1 MKTHTAKKKH
11 FFGTSTIGEKGQVVV
26 PAAARDAMK
35 LKKGDKL
42 LVFGVGDDTVTF
54 TKLARLEKFASH
66 LEGRL
71 TKIRRIIK
79 KTDPQKS

>member
-1 MKTHTAKKKH
+1 MKTSKAKKKH

-26 PAAARDAMK
+26 PAEAREALK

-54 TKLARLEKFASH
+54 TKFARLEKFASH

-71 TKIRRIIK
+71 TTIRRIIK
-79 KTDPQKS
+79 KTDAKKG

>member
-1 MKTHTAKKKH
+1 MKAKQTKKKH
-11 FFGTSTIGEKGQVVV
+11 FFGTATIGEKGQVVV
-26 PAAARDAMK
+26 PVEARDAMK

-42 LVFGVGDDTVTF
+42 LVFGVGNDTVTF
-54 TKLARLEKFASH
+54 TKFARLEKFASH

-79 KTDPQKS
+79 KTDSKKI